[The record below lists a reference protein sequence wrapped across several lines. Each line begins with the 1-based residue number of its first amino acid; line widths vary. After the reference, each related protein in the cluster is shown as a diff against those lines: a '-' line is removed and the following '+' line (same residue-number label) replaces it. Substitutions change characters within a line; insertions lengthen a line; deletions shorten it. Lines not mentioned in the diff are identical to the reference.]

1 MLIVIVFYS
10 GCEVINFKINFMFLI
25 KPFFLHGEK
34 VKKKK
39 KLNILR
45 TNMSFNFRS
54 SSPSHLR
61 GCSL

>member
-39 KLNILR
+39 IKYLENKYVFQFQI
-45 TNMSFNFRS
+45 
-54 SSPSHLR
+54 
-61 GCSL
+61 

>member
-39 KLNILR
+39 N
-45 TNMSFNFRS
+45 
-54 SSPSHLR
+54 
-61 GCSL
+61 